1 MGTTSFKIGDNV
13 LTIDDDEETPNVSQ
27 ERRVVIPLSRPTDS
41 AVKGRARFAGGVCP
55 LHGLA
60 FDGAPCAKFSHLPGK
75 GKGVSQPNPFK
86 YLIVIGRAL
95 VKPAAILGL
104 LFGAGYIAI
113 HALGGIT
120 SSLVPKGLG
129 RNIAPIATHPVSD
142 GHGHT
147 VYIPNVPGSDNGT
160 VRPKIEQQ
168 STIVGQNRNGSS
180 GSIRANCFQL
190 GNPCGLVI
198 PRTTVTK

>member
-1 MGTTSFKIGDNV
+1 MGTTSFQVGDDL
-13 LTIDDDEETPNVSQ
+13 LTIDDDEDTPSVSQ
-27 ERRVVIPLSRPTDS
+27 EKRIVIPLSRTNNS

-55 LHGLA
+55 LHGPA
-60 FDGAPCAKFSHLPGK
+60 YDGAPCAKFSHLPGK

-86 YLIVIGRAL
+86 YLVVIGRAL
-95 VKPAAILGL
+95 VKPFAILGL

-129 RNIAPIATHPVSD
+129 RNLPVSTHPVSD

-147 VYIPNVPGSDNGT
+147 ILVPNSGT
-160 VRPKIEQQ
+160 VRPKSEQQ
-168 STIVGQNRNGSS
+168 STIAGQNRNRPGSS
-180 GSIRANCFQL
+180 ISPSCFQL
-190 GNPCGLVI
+190 GNPCGLI
-198 PRTTVTK
+198 ISGTKVTK